1 MTILIKQ
8 ATILSPNS
16 PHHLKKRDLLLRNGS
31 IEKIAASISSKASK
45 IIQEKELYVSE
56 GWKDIFADF
65 CDPGF
70 EHKEDIQS
78 GMAVAKAGGYTGV
91 CLVPNTYPTI
101 HSKSQ
106 VEYIKNQ
113 ERDGGVKLYPIGAVS
128 QDVKGETLAEMYD
141 MNQAG
146 APLFSD
152 GKKSI
157 QSAGLVLK
165 ALQYLKT
172 IKGTLIQVPDTQ
184 SISANGLMNEGK
196 VSTQLGMPG
205 IPTIAEHLQIQ
216 RDITL
221 CEYAE
226 SRIHFTG
233 VSTKQ
238 SIALIAAAKKRGT
251 QVSCSVAPYHLL
263 YTDSELAGYDSNF
276 KVFPP
281 LRTQG
286 EKNFLI
292 KALKEGKIDGIA
304 SHHTPQDMDAKKV
317 EFAYAQ
323 EGLIS
328 LQYMLPL
335 LLEAGLSAE
344 EIARVTTGAFKSVT
358 GLDSKIEVGA
368 SADICLFSTKGKTT
382 ISKETNLSKSDNT
395 PLMGRELKGRIIGTI
410 LGSKLNLC

>member
-16 PHHLKKRDLLLRNGS
+16 PHHLKKRDLLIRNGS
-31 IEKIAASISSKASK
+31 IEKMAASLSDKASK
-45 IIQEKELYVSE
+45 TIQEKDLYVSE

-78 GMAVAKAGGYTGV
+78 GLSVAKAGGYTGV
-91 CLVPNTYPTI
+91 CLLPNTYPSI
-101 HSKSQ
+101 SSKSQ

-113 ERDGGVKLYPIGAVS
+113 ERNSGVNLYPIGAVS

-152 GKKSI
+152 GKQSI
-157 QSAGLVLK
+157 QSAGLLLK

-172 IKGTLIQVPDTQ
+172 IDGTLIQVPDTK

-196 VSTQLGMPG
+196 ESTQLGMPG

-216 RDITL
+216 RDLTL

-238 SIALIAAAKKRGT
+238 SVALITAAKKRGV

-263 YTDSELAGYDSNF
+263 FTDKELSAYDSNY

-281 LRTQG
+281 LRSQS
-286 EKNFLI
+286 ERNFLI

-304 SHHTPQDMDAKKV
+304 SHHTPQDMDSKKV
-317 EFAYAQ
+317 EFAFAK

-328 LQYMLPL
+328 LQYILPI
-335 LLEAGLSAE
+335 LLEAGFSAE
-344 EIARVTTGAFKSVT
+344 EIARITTGAFKSAT
-358 GLDSKIEVGA
+358 GLDSTVEVGA
-368 SADICLFSTKGKTT
+368 KADICLFSTKGKT
-382 ISKETNLSKSDNT
+382 IVSKETNLSKSTNT
-395 PLMGRELKGRIIGTI
+395 PLMEKEMKGRIVGTI
-410 LGSKLNLC
+410 LGTQLNLC